1 MLRKAT
7 TILAVAV
14 TTSTAFACGGTTG
27 PSGHQETKQELADE
41 LSNTPLEEALK
52 RRDHFAPLCESDPV
66 PAVSQKGTGTT
77 VAELCNAMNP
87 PGSKYDAGTPPTTKA
102 DAGPPP
108 ASGCDLNALNTE
120 LSYIVLDEAVTQRAH
135 FRCLCDDKGYPL
147 VGNLNGK
154 VVTTASEFCGTLK
167 EKGLL

>member
-1 MLRKAT
+1 MLRKAY

-14 TTSTAFACGGTTG
+14 TTSATIACSGTSGTTA
-27 PSGHQETKQELADE
+27 HQETKQELADE
-41 LSNTPLEEALK
+41 LSNTPLEDALK
-52 RRDHFAPLCESDPV
+52 HRDHFAPLCETDSV
-66 PAVSQKGTGTT
+66 REITEKGTGTT

-87 PGSKYDAGTPPTTKA
+87 PASKADASAPPTTTP

-108 ASGCDLNALNTE
+108 ASGCDLTALNTE
-120 LSYIVLDEAVTQRAH
+120 LSYTGLDDAVTQRAH

-154 VVTTASEFCGTLK
+154 VITTASQFCGTLK